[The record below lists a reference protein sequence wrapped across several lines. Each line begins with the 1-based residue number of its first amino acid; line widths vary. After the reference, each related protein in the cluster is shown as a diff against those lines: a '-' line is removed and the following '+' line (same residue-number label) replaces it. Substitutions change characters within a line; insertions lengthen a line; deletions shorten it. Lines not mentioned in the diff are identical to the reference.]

1 MKTLVIFDSNFGN
14 TKKIAE
20 VIANEMGE
28 NAKVVSVADF
38 DIEDLEGTNL
48 LIVGSPINGFRP
60 TEKINKFLANLAK
73 NQLKGIKA
81 ASFDTRVK
89 LFIHGDAAK
98 KISKKLKDA
107 GAEIIVEPQA
117 FYVKGKEG
125 PLLAGEIEKAK
136 NWAREIKSKL

>member
-1 MKTLVIFDSNFGN
+1 MKILIIFDSNFGN

-20 VIANEMGE
+20 VIASEL
-28 NAKVVSVADF
+28 NARAVSVSDF
-38 DIEDLEGTNL
+38 NEKDLERINL
-48 LIVGSPINGFRP
+48 LIVGSPINGWRP
-60 TEKINKFLANLAK
+60 TEKINKFLNGFSK
-73 NQLKGIKA
+73 NQLKGVRA

-125 PLLAGEIEKAK
+125 PLLAGEIERVK